1 MTAPVAIGRALG
13 DARLLGAAIGDLS
26 SWATWLA
33 VLKAAFGHPLDD
45 RERALFDAV
54 AGGRE
59 PPRRKVKE
67 LVAVASRRSGKGRVG
82 AALAVHA
89 ATMVGHRLAPG
100 ETGVV
105 ACISPTRAQASV
117 VMGYCRGFLES
128 SAVLRREVASVADG
142 EIVLGNGN
150 VITTLAADYRSLRG
164 RTLVCA
170 LLDEAA
176 FLRSETSST
185 PDIETARAVL
195 PGLSTTGGM
204 LVILSSPYRRA
215 GLLFER
221 HRAYFGKDDDDV
233 LVVAGASELFNPTLD
248 REVIARAREAD
259 PAAARAEWDGL
270 FRDDISSFLSDDLI
284 EAAVVRGRPL
294 ELPPRE
300 GVKYHGFV
308 DASAGR
314 HDAFTICIMH
324 REGERVVADVV
335 RGRKPPFNP
344 SEVAAEFAALALDYR
359 VGEVVG
365 DNFAAEWV
373 ATAFRAAGCRYAR
386 SPLTRSE
393 LYLEGLPSFVR
404 ELVQIPEHPVLI
416 RELRL
421 LERRTSRAGKDVVDH
436 GAGGSDD
443 YANVVFG
450 AVRLATRPPAVMV
463 APIIITQPR
472 PDLFG
477 VVPAGEAYN
486 PVDGIPYG
494 PDAMMPYERWG
505 S

>member
-1 MTAPVAIGRALG
+1 MI
-13 DARLLGAAIGDLS
+13 
-26 SWATWLA
+26 
-33 VLKAAFGHPLDD
+33 
-45 RERALFDAV
+45 E
-54 AGGRE
+54 
-59 PPRRKVKE
+59 
-67 LVAVASRRSGKGRVG
+67 
-82 AALAVHA
+82 
-89 ATMVGHRLAPG
+89 HRLAPG

-117 VMGYCRGFLES
+117 IMGYCRGFLES
-128 SAVLRREVASVADG
+128 SAALRAEVASVADD
-142 EIVLGNGN
+142 EIALRNGN

-164 RTLVCA
+164 RTLICA

-185 PDIETARAVL
+185 PDIETARALL

-221 HRAYFGKDDDDV
+221 HRAYFGRDDGDV

-248 REVIARAREAD
+248 REVIARARQAD
-259 PAAARAEWDGL
+259 PDAARAEWDGL

-300 GVKYHGFV
+300 GTKYHGFV

-324 REGERVVADVV
+324 REGERLVADVV
-335 RGRKPPFNP
+335 RGHKPPFNP
-344 SEVAAEFAALALDYR
+344 STVAAEFAVLALEYR
-359 VGEVVG
+359 VGELVG
-365 DNFAAEWV
+365 DNYAPGWV
-373 ATAFRAAGCRYAR
+373 EGAFRAAGCRYAR

-404 ELVQIPEHPVLI
+404 GLVQIPEHPVLI

-450 AVRLATRPPAVMV
+450 AVRLATRPPAAVMV
-463 APIIITQPR
+463 APVIVTASWGDPGGMI
-472 PDLFG
+472 G
-477 VVPAGEAYN
+477 AEAYN
-486 PVDGIPYG
+486 PVNGIP
-494 PDAMMPYERWG
+494 PDGGAALFPYERG
-505 S
+505 F